1 LAETHA
7 NSSGQ
12 HTSVKRRKERL
23 NRGLKLHLIMF
34 GAPGSGKGTHSEK
47 LAQFYGVPHIS
58 TGDVLREN
66 VAGETE
72 LGRMVEEYV
81 KRGEYV
87 PDATMNYIVKSRL
100 GSDDCEKGFI
110 LDGYPRTIAQ
120 IKALENI
127 LEELNLSLDAVINLQ
142 VSEEEIVRRLSSRR
156 VCLNCQAIY
165 NTITHPPKNEG
176 VCDVCGGPV
185 VQRDDDKPDVIR
197 NRLKIYEVNTKP
209 LLKYYEKMGIV
220 VTLKAEGEADE
231 VSRRIRSALEKA
243 LDKLIEV

>member
-1 LAETHA
+1 MHV
-7 NSSGQ
+7 NSSGL

-23 NRGLKLHLIMF
+23 NRGHKLHLIMF

-66 VAGETE
+66 VAGKTE

-100 GSDDCEKGFI
+100 GFDDCQKGFI

-197 NRLKIYEVNTKP
+197 NRLKIYKANTKP
-209 LLKYYEKMGIV
+209 LLKYYKKMGIV
-220 VTLKAEGEADE
+220 VSLKAEGEANE
-231 VSRRIRSALEKA
+231 VSRRIRRALDKA
-243 LDKLIEV
+243 LDKPIKV

>member
-1 LAETHA
+1 MHV
-7 NSSGQ
+7 NSSGL

>member
-1 LAETHA
+1 
-7 NSSGQ
+7 
-12 HTSVKRRKERL
+12 
-23 NRGLKLHLIMF
+23 LHLIMF

-66 VAGETE
+66 VAAETE

-100 GSDDCEKGFI
+100 GSDDCKRGFI

-197 NRLKIYEVNTKP
+197 NRLKIYKANTKP
-209 LLKYYEKMGIV
+209 LLKYYKKMGIV
-220 VTLKAEGEADE
+220 VSLKAEGEANE
-231 VSRRIRSALEKA
+231 VSRRIRRALDKA
-243 LDKLIEV
+243 LDKPIKV